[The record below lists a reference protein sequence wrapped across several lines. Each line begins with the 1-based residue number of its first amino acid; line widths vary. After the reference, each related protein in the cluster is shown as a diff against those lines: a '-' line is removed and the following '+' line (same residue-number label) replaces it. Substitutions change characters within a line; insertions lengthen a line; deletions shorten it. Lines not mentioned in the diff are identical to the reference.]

1 MAEVKLNVVKREGT
15 GKGVARRTRSEGRV
29 PGIVYGKGME
39 PVAIS
44 VDRREFVTAL
54 QTDAGLNALL
64 NLTLDGETVPTLAR
78 EIQRDPVRG
87 TLLHVDFVKVDLKQE
102 VEVTVPVHV
111 IGESPGVAEGGVLEQ
126 PLHEVTVR
134 CLPQEVPES
143 IEADISGLNI
153 GDSLRVSE
161 LVESASFHI
170 LNDPEVAVISIMAP
184 ISEEEL
190 AAMEAGVAGEAT
202 EEEPAEP
209 TEGEEGAEG
218 AEGEADA
225 QAGEGGPGGAEEPSE
240 E

>member
-1 MAEVKLNVVKREGT
+1 MAEVKLSVVKREGT
-15 GKGVARRTRSEGRV
+15 GKGVARRTRAEGRV
-29 PGIVYGKGME
+29 PGIVYGKGMT
-39 PVAIS
+39 PVPVS

-64 NLTLDGETVPTLAR
+64 NLTLDGETVPTLAKD
-78 EIQRDPVRG
+78 IQRDPVRG

-111 IGESPGVAEGGVLEQ
+111 VGESPGVSEGGVLEQ

-153 GDSLRVSE
+153 GDSLRVGALTE
-161 LVESASFHI
+161 TATFHI
-170 LNDPEVAVISIMAP
+170 LNDPEMAVVSILAP

-190 AAMEAGVAGEAT
+190 AAMEAGVAGEAV
-202 EEEPAEP
+202 EGEEPAEVA
-209 TEGEEGAEG
+209 EGEEEV
-218 AEGEADA
+218 EADA
-225 QAGEGGPGGAEEPSE
+225 QAEEGGPGGAEEPSE

>member
-1 MAEVKLNVVKREGT
+1 MAEVKLNVVTREGT
-15 GKGVARRTRSEGRV
+15 GKGVARRTRAEGRI

-39 PVAIS
+39 PLAVS

-54 QTDAGLNALL
+54 QTDAGLNTLL
-64 NLTLDGETVPTLAR
+64 NLTLDGDTVPTLAR

-111 IGESPGVAEGGVLEQ
+111 IGESPGVSEGGVLEQ
-126 PLHEVTVR
+126 PMHEVTVR

-143 IEADISGLNI
+143 IEADISSLNI
-153 GDSLRVSE
+153 GDSLRVGDLSE
-161 LVESASFHI
+161 AKSFHI
-170 LNDPEVAVISIMAP
+170 LNDPEVAVVSIMAP

-190 AAMEAGVAGEAT
+190 AAMEAGVAGEAA
-202 EEEPAEP
+202 EEEPAEAV
-209 TEGEEGAEG
+209 EGEEGAE
-218 AEGEADA
+218 EADA
-225 QAGEGGPGGAEEPSE
+225 QAEEGGPGGAEEPSE

>member
-1 MAEVKLNVVKREGT
+1 MAEVKLNVVKREDS
-15 GKGVARRTRSEGRV
+15 GKGVARRTRAEGRI

-39 PVAIS
+39 PQAVS

-54 QTDAGLNALL
+54 QTDAGLNTLL
-64 NLTLDGETVPTLAR
+64 NLTLDNDTIPTLAR

-126 PLHEVTVR
+126 PMHEVTVR

-143 IEADISGLNI
+143 IEADVSGLNI
-153 GDSLRVSE
+153 GDSLRVGDLSE
-161 LVESASFHI
+161 AKSFHI
-170 LNDPEVAVISIMAP
+170 LNDPEVAVVSIMAP

-190 AAMEAGVAGEAT
+190 AAMEAGVAGEPA
-202 EEEPAEP
+202 EGEEPTEVA
-209 TEGEEGAEG
+209 EGEEGAEG
-218 AEGEADA
+218 DADA
-225 QAGEGGPGGAEEPSE
+225 QADEGGAGGTEEPSE

>member
-1 MAEVKLNVVKREGT
+1 MAEVKLNVVRREGT
-15 GKGVARRTRSEGRV
+15 GKGIARRTRAEGRV

-39 PVAIS
+39 PVAVS

-64 NLTLDGETVPTLAR
+64 NLTLDGDTVPTLAR

-143 IEADISGLNI
+143 IEADVSGLNI
-153 GDSLRVSE
+153 GDSLRVGDLSE
-161 LVESASFHI
+161 AKSFHI
-170 LNDPEVAVISIMAP
+170 LNDPENAVISIMAP

-190 AAMEAGVAGEAT
+190 AAMEAGVAGEAAE
-202 EEEPAEP
+202 EEEPAEAA
-209 TEGEEGAEG
+209 EGEEAAEG
-218 AEGEADA
+218 DADA
-225 QAGEGGPGGAEEPSE
+225 QADEGGAGGTEEPSE